1 LHLGSQ
7 AKCAAVYWHCFCS
20 FSEAEWL
27 FLDLHGSISRQGI
40 LWKPWK
46 KILPLSD
53 ILLNENWGL
62 WNFNVYL
69 NQRHLAFGLLMVTLA
84 LYLFMDWLEAGT
96 AHEEKGILWIK
107 NRIFSKEGWKSRNLD
122 QALLMGMF
130 LGLCAFW
137 NGAAVIGGL
146 LILCGFAIFSDGKAE
161 QIFHNSRDSL
171 ILCQKSQINLRTHS
185 TSNNKNL

>member
-1 LHLGSQ
+1 
-7 AKCAAVYWHCFCS
+7 
-20 FSEAEWL
+20 
-27 FLDLHGSISRQGI
+27 
-40 LWKPWK
+40 
-46 KILPLSD
+46 
-53 ILLNENWGL
+53 
-62 WNFNVYL
+62 
-69 NQRHLAFGLLMVTLA
+69 MVTLA

-146 LILCGFAIFSDGKAE
+146 LILCGFAIFSDGKVDYAVMAGYPSS
-161 QIFHNSRDSL
+161 FPGF
-171 ILCQKSQINLRTHS
+171 SQRFL
-185 TSNNKNL
+185 LLEVL